1 MLEVIDLEVSYHK
14 KQVIF
19 GISLGVQ
26 EGELVT
32 LVGPNGA
39 GKTTTLNTI
48 VGLVRAQKGIVRYKG
63 KEIMHRKTCQNIR
76 SGIALVPQGGRVFP
90 DLTVLENLQLGGY
103 TLNEMS
109 QVTQGI
115 ERVWDL
121 FPALKTRK
129 NQMARL
135 LSGGERQMLAVGRA
149 LILTPDLLLLDEPS
163 LGLAPIVVKELM
175 NTIKQIN
182 EEEGTTALVVEQ
194 NVREVFSIVERAY
207 VMRVGR
213 VVLESREPP
222 ALLRDA
228 ELRRSYLA

>member
-1 MLEVIDLEVSYHK
+1 
-14 KQVIF
+14 
-19 GISLGVQ
+19 
-26 EGELVT
+26 
-32 LVGPNGA
+32 
-39 GKTTTLNTI
+39 
-48 VGLVRAQKGIVRYKG
+48 
-63 KEIMHRKTCQNIR
+63 
-76 SGIALVPQGGRVFP
+76 VFP